1 MAFLVTVNDD
11 LIEVK
16 KLKSGKWKFTKI
28 EKKADFTH
36 FKELE
41 KYVKDIDK
49 KRNNG

>member
-16 KLKSGKWKFTKI
+16 KLKGGKWKFSKI
-28 EKKADFTH
+28 QKKADFTD

-41 KYVKDIDK
+41 KYIKQLDK
-49 KRNNG
+49 NKK